1 MKSSNSSSTLIRP
14 PSLASLA
21 ESRLKAAIESAEFEL
36 GAPLSEDKLATF
48 LGVSRTPVREALN
61 ALSLQGLVEIF
72 PQRGSYVF
80 SPSEEDVQ
88 QLCEFRMMM
97 EAKAMGLCLNRSKDD
112 TLRLLTKANAT
123 MREAS
128 VNKDFKVTAESDTA
142 FHMAFFEGCGN
153 RFLQEAYA
161 LVSGR
166 ITALRTHLV
175 NPRTGISPHSV
186 EEHAEIIAAVEA
198 GNLAQA
204 ESILSSHIYKMT
216 RNYARWKAGST
227 DCSQSITSVAPRK
240 RRSPKG

>member
-1 MKSSNSSSTLIRP
+1 MSLVRP

-21 ESRLKAAIESAEFEL
+21 EQRLKAAIESAEFEL
-36 GAPLSEDKLATF
+36 GTPLSEDKLATY

-97 EAKAMGLCLNRSKDD
+97 EAKAMGLCLNRSKDE
-112 TLRLLTKANAT
+112 TLRKLTKANEA
-123 MREAS
+123 MRAAC

-142 FHMAFFEGCGN
+142 FHMAFFEDCGN
-153 RFLQEAYA
+153 QFLQEAYA

-186 EEHAEIIAAVEA
+186 EEHAEIIAAFAA
-198 GNLAQA
+198 GNLAHA
-204 ESILSSHIYKMT
+204 ESILSTHIYKMT
-216 RNYARWKAGST
+216 RNYAKWKAAGT
-227 DCSQSITSVAPRK
+227 EASQLPQSSVAPRK
-240 RRSPKG
+240 RKSAKSPS